1 MNRFLHLSFLPRNI
15 DPALLLLRV
24 WMGFTLFA
32 QHGVEKI
39 THFSQMAAH
48 FPDPLHI
55 GPAPSLAC
63 ALLSDAVCSLLVA
76 VGLWTRLASLIVVI
90 NVSVAFSLVH
100 RFSMSG
106 PHSGELAFLYLGAFL
121 TTLLA
126 GAGRYSV
133 DFGLLKAL

>member
-1 MNRFLHLSFLPRNI
+1 MNRFLHLHFLPRNI

-24 WMGFTLFA
+24 WMGLSLFA
-32 QHGVEKI
+32 LHGWTKI
-39 THFSQMAAH
+39 THYSQMAGH

-55 GPAPSLAC
+55 GSTPSLLFAI
-63 ALLSDAVCSLLVA
+63 LSDVVCSLLVA
-76 VGLWTRLASLIVVI
+76 IGLWTRLASLIVVI
-90 NVSVAFSLVH
+90 NLVVAFSLVH
-100 RFSMSG
+100 QFALSG
-106 PHSGELAFLYLGAFL
+106 PRSGELAFLFLGAYL